1 MPYKLSIP
9 GQVSEFQLRAIEAVA
24 GLVPEGGTAVEIGS
38 LFGRSSYGWGKSI
51 PQSARL
57 FCIDPWAK
65 NEGVRPMEERLGIK
79 YSIEQFKI
87 FTAECTNITAIQGY
101 SPRDVRDWNQPLDL
115 FYEDSVHQN
124 PVLAENLQFWS
135 SHLKPT
141 GLACGDDF
149 RPRFPDVMNGA
160 TELGK
165 KLGREVLVVDKFWC
179 LLPPESLVPGA
190 AAVREKLLAISAE
203 AQADALTRPRANTF
217 SIRQTAGIKAGED
230 LKLDYLLC
238 NESPLTWE
246 HKGEPLFARIEI
258 SLGPVGAKR
267 AELAVIRLPGPLLPD
282 LPMRGEDSV
291 PTTSLAA
298 GRYSAAAQV
307 VLANASDTYRETLK
321 ALDWVLE
328 VA

>member
-24 GLVPEGGTAVEIGS
+24 SLVPEGGTAVEVGS
-38 LFGRSSYGWGKSI
+38 LFGRSSYGWGMSI

-65 NEGVRPMEERLGIK
+65 NEGVRPMEVRLGIK

-87 FTAECTNITAIQGY
+87 FTAECSTITAIQGY
-101 SPRDVRDWNQPLDL
+101 SPRDVRDWSQPLDL

-124 PVLAENLQFWS
+124 PILAENLQFWS
-135 SHLKPT
+135 SHLKTT
-141 GLACGDDF
+141 GVACGDDF

-160 TELGK
+160 AELGK

-179 LLPPESLVPGA
+179 LLPPEDLVPGS

-203 AQADALTRPRANTF
+203 AEADALTRPWANSF
-217 SIRQTAGIKAGED
+217 SIRRLAAMKAGED

-238 NESPLTWE
+238 NDSPRVWE
-246 HKGEPLFARIEI
+246 HQGESLSARIEI
-258 SLGPVGAKR
+258 SVGPVDGPR
-267 AELAVIRLPGPLLPD
+267 TGLAVIKLPGPMMPD
-282 LPMRGEDSV
+282 LPARGEDLI
-291 PTTSLAA
+291 PTASLAV
-298 GRYSAAAQV
+298 GRYSAVAEV
-307 VLANASDTYRETLK
+307 VLTNAAGTYRETVK
-321 ALDWVLE
+321 ALDWMME